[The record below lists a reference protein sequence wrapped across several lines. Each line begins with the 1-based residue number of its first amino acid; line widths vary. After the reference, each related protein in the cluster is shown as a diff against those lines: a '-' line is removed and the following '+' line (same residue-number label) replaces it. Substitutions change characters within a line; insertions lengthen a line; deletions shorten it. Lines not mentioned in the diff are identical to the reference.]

1 MLLWLRVRR
10 ADTIKVK
17 YQNALGGTIEAE
29 FSGLISRVYQHE
41 SDHLNGV
48 CFDTRVGKLSLEMA
62 KNRRKKR
69 SRKSLN

>member
-1 MLLWLRVRR
+1 
-10 ADTIKVK
+10 
-17 YQNALGGTIEAE
+17 LGGIIETE

-69 SRKSLN
+69 SRKPLN